1 MKNTIQKSII
11 FNKAE
16 YNKVFNSYQQI
27 RKLDS
32 VKDIS
37 FHKFVRLL
45 IQLGLDNLMDDI
57 RYKMEAGL
65 I

>member
-57 RYKMEAGL
+57 RYRMEAGL